1 MSGLDLETIGVR
13 RVTAPAVGPRPM
25 IKVRRVKKGDLSR
38 MREVVEAAF
47 GDFFER
53 QLGTRPRQVFGGA
66 QYVHHRWLM
75 EPWGCFVA
83 EENEGKIVGVSVAVC
98 WGTLGLFGP
107 VAVLTPYQNQKV
119 AQQLVRAAQGFFDEN
134 RVTLQGVV
142 TFPYSPKHLVLYQ
155 KFDFKPRALV
165 AITARSLERREPAPP
180 AKPARGM
187 PEIKRFSTYEEG
199 KKKGLLARLRTL
211 TGAHL
216 PRARPHQGDR
226 DRRRPRPRRHA
237 LPREGQ
243 RGPGLRDLPH
253 ARACPRRRRA
263 RSTSSTSPSTPRRRR
278 PEHFV
283 QLLSACEDFG
293 VNAACQRIIAPVYT
307 GYWRAYQTLLASGYH
322 VDMLMLRMKRGKND
336 DYEREEDFV
345 LDDWR

>member
-1 MSGLDLETIGVR
+1 
-13 RVTAPAVGPRPM
+13 M

-119 AQQLVRAAQGFFDEN
+119 AQQLVRAAQSFFDEN

-165 AITARSLERREPAPP
+165 AITARSIDRREPAPP

-199 KKKGLLARLRTL
+199 KKKGLLREAPDAV
-211 TGAHL
+211 GAHL

-226 DRRRPRPRRHA
+226 DRRRPRPWRHA
-237 LPREGQ
+237 PPREG
-243 RGPGLRDLPH
+243 RRRPGLRDLPH
-253 ARACPRRRRA
+253 AGRVRGAPGGALHQVPRHRPRAPPA
-263 RSTSSTSPSTPRRRR
+263 GA
-278 PEHFV
+278 FV
-283 QLLSACEDFG
+283 QLLSACEEFG
-293 VNAACQRIIAPVYT
+293 VNAACQRVIAPVYT
-307 GYWRAYQTLLASGYH
+307 GYWRAYQTLLGSGYH

>member
-1 MSGLDLETIGVR
+1 
-13 RVTAPAVGPRPM
+13 M

-38 MREVVEAAF
+38 MREVMESAF

-180 AKPARGM
+180 AKPARGT
-187 PEIKRFSTYEEG
+187 PEIRRFSTYEEG
-199 KKKGLLARLRTL
+199 KKKGLLARLKAL
-211 TGAHL
+211 TGRIYRGLDLTKEIEIVDGLALGDTLILEKDGEALGFAVCHT
-216 PRARPHQGDR
+216 PGVSEAPQG
-226 DRRRPRPRRHA
+226 A
-237 LPREGQ
+237 LYVKYLAIDP
-243 RGPGLRDLPH
+243 
-253 ARACPRRRRA
+253 A
-263 RSTSSTSPSTPRRRR
+263 RRR
-278 PEHFV
+278 PEHFI
-283 QLLSACEDFG
+283 QLLGACEDFG
-293 VNAACQRIIAPVYT
+293 VHVTCQRIIAPVYT
-307 GYWRAYQTLLASGYH
+307 GYWRAYQTMLASGYH
-322 VDMLMLRMKRGKND
+322 VDMLMLRMKRGKHD

>member
-1 MSGLDLETIGVR
+1 
-13 RVTAPAVGPRPM
+13 M

-53 QLGTRPRQVFGGA
+53 QLGSRPRQVFGGA

-107 VAVLTPYQNQKV
+107 AAVLTPYQNQKV
-119 AQQLVRAAQGFFDEN
+119 AQQLIRAAQAFFDEN

-180 AKPARGM
+180 GKPARGL

-211 TGAHL
+211 TGRIYRGLDLTKEIEIVDGLALGDTLLLEKDGAVLGFAICHT
-216 PRARPHQGDR
+216 PGVSEAPQG
-226 DRRRPRPRRHA
+226 A
-237 LPREGQ
+237 LYVKYLAIDP
-243 RGPGLRDLPH
+243 
-253 ARACPRRRRA
+253 A
-263 RSTSSTSPSTPRRRR
+263 RRR
-278 PEHFV
+278 PEHFA
-283 QLLSACEDFG
+283 QLLAACEDFG

-307 GYWRAYQTLLASGYH
+307 GYWRAYQALLGSGYH

>member
-1 MSGLDLETIGVR
+1 
-13 RVTAPAVGPRPM
+13 M

-165 AITARSLERREPAPP
+165 AITARSIERREPAPP

-211 TGAHL
+211 TGRIYRGLDLTKEIEIVDGLALGDTLLLEKDGAVLGFAICHT
-216 PRARPHQGDR
+216 PGVSEAPQG
-226 DRRRPRPRRHA
+226 A
-237 LPREGQ
+237 LYIKYLAIDP
-243 RGPGLRDLPH
+243 
-253 ARACPRRRRA
+253 A
-263 RSTSSTSPSTPRRRR
+263 RRR

-293 VNAACQRIIAPVYT
+293 VNAACQRVIAPVYT
-307 GYWRAYQTLLASGYH
+307 GYWRAYQTLLSSGYH